1 MVGVNPMAASDK
13 PVNADL
19 TARGR
24 HAVLIS
30 VLVNASFAVAKG
42 IVGMVG
48 NSYALLAEAIESS
61 VDVVSSLV
69 VWSGLKIATLPP
81 DADHPYG
88 HGKAEPLAAIVVSL
102 ALVGSAVAVAIQ
114 SVRSLSVERPA
125 PAYYT
130 LLLMVI
136 VIVVKGGMFWYVHRI
151 GKALG
156 STAVKSDAWHH
167 YSDGLTSLS
176 VLVGISIAVLGGPG
190 YENADSWAALSVSG
204 LIAYSGFRLCRPAL
218 AELMDTAP
226 SKEIERQV
234 RAVASQVEGV
244 ITLEKCFV
252 RKMGLEYYVDLH
264 VVVDGQLTVR
274 RGHELA
280 HEVED
285 ALCRSQRGIR
295 KVLVHVEPAPG
306 T

>member
-1 MVGVNPMAASDK
+1 MGDCPQLDRL
-13 PVNADL
+13 DDR

-24 HAVLIS
+24 RAILVS

-42 IVGMVG
+42 VVGLVG
-48 NSYALLAEAIESS
+48 NSYALLAEAIEST

-69 VWSGLKIATLPP
+69 VWSGLKIAALPA
-81 DADHPYG
+81 DEDHPYG

-102 ALVGSAVAVAIQ
+102 ALVGSAVAIAIQ
-114 SVRSLSVERPA
+114 SVRSLNAERPA
-125 PAYYT
+125 PAAYT
-130 LLLMVI
+130 LILMV
-136 VIVVKGGMFWYVHRI
+136 VVVVVKGGLFWYVHRL

-156 STAVKSDAWHH
+156 STAMKSDAWHH

-190 YENADSWAALSVSG
+190 YEQADSWAALAVSG
-204 LIAYSGFRLCRPAL
+204 LIAFNGIRLCRPAL

-226 SKEIERQV
+226 SDEIERHV
-234 RAVASQVEGV
+234 RAVASRVEGV
-244 ITLEKCFV
+244 VALEKCFV

-264 VVVDGQLTVR
+264 VVVDGELTVR

-280 HEVED
+280 HRVED
-285 ALCRSQRGIR
+285 ALCRSHRGIR
-295 KVLVHVEPAPG
+295 NVLVHIEPANG